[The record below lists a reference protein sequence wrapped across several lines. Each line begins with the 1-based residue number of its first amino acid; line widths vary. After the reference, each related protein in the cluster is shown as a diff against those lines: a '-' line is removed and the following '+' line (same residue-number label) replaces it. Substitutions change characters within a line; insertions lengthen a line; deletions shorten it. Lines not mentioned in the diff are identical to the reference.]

1 MYVSPSQPS
10 GRAFPVSW
18 LVAIY
23 INVDAERLPS
33 CPACPLLSTE
43 VWAVDGHGVACRPS
57 VGSLAVACRALSVLS
72 PITQKM
78 DRHCILSVHSP

>member
-10 GRAFPVSW
+10 GRASPVSW

-33 CPACPLLSTE
+33 CPVCPLLPTE
-43 VWAVDGHGVACRPS
+43 V
-57 VGSLAVACRALSVLS
+57 VGG
-72 PITQKM
+72 
-78 DRHCILSVHSP
+78 

>member
-1 MYVSPSQPS
+1 MYVSPTQPS

-23 INVDAERLPS
+23 INVDAERLLS

-43 VWAVDGHGVACRPS
+43 V
-57 VGSLAVACRALSVLS
+57 VGG
-72 PITQKM
+72 
-78 DRHCILSVHSP
+78 